1 MQCRESDNCDR
12 DVEWHTVGI
21 VEVGN
26 LNDYDISDRLMV
38 YESVFLTK
46 CYAMD
51 TRKSSRFPTCAG
63 GRQF

>member
-26 LNDYDISDRLMV
+26 LNDFDRLMMIDG
-38 YESVFLTK
+38 L
-46 CYAMD
+46 
-51 TRKSSRFPTCAG
+51 
-63 GRQF
+63 

>member
-1 MQCRESDNCDR
+1 MQCRESDNSDR

-26 LNDYDISDRLMV
+26 LNDFDRLMV
-38 YESVFLTK
+38 YERIFLTK

-51 TRKSSRFPTCAG
+51 N
-63 GRQF
+63 